1 MMRDERGNTMD
12 EYTIVESWLS
22 ELRTELGLDDMGEID
37 IPAMLTAVRE
47 IAHAVIHPAG
57 PIAMI
62 AIGYAAAKADGSAET
77 IAEILEQTVDLA
89 HQFGAEHGVGDD
101 A

>member
-1 MMRDERGNTMD
+1 MD
-12 EYTIVESWLS
+12 EYTVVESWLTDLRS
-22 ELRTELGLDDMGEID
+22 ELDLEDMGEID
-37 IPAMLTAVRE
+37 VPAMLTAVRE

-62 AIGYAAAKADGSAET
+62 AIGYAAAKAGGSAET
-77 IAEILEQTVDLA
+77 ITEILEQTVDLA
-89 HQFGAEHGVGDD
+89 HRFSAENGVGDD